1 MFSNDFH
8 NVNWGRFIKSSG
20 GLVGLVSAIACIPVI
35 GFSCDWIIGKL
46 LVIPNTIN
54 PTETL
59 PLHNLT
65 IQPV

>member
-8 NVNWGRFIKSSG
+8 NVNWGSFIKRSE
-20 GLVGLVSAIACIPVI
+20 GLVRLVSAKACIPVI

-46 LVIPNTIN
+46 LVIAN

-65 IQPV
+65 IQPG